1 MFLLFFTELTF
12 ASSCDVEKLIRNH
25 ICSIKRQIDNK
36 KELKSIK
43 MPVIKPEWTG
53 VNGVRELQM
62 LIKSVNKRLRNRKSA
77 KLSREKKRA
86 RLEFLENDNKR
97 LSKENEE
104 LKLENQRLKRLR
116 KVSHPM
122 ESQFKNEP
130 EDQLFNNIDFSSQ
143 INSPETP
150 LSLGCLNSPDSN
162 PVSPK
167 ITVSEDEGFDY
178 FNLLDSLEEFTP
190 TLLDSLEE
198 FTPTPEEASFSS
210 YYYSNSSESNPVSPR
225 TSALNAYISE
235 YIIKPQI

>member
-1 MFLLFFTELTF
+1 
-12 ASSCDVEKLIRNH
+12 
-25 ICSIKRQIDNK
+25 
-36 KELKSIK
+36 

-77 KLSREKKRA
+77 KLSREKKSA
-86 RLEFLENDNKR
+86 FGIFKNDNKR
-97 LSKENEE
+97 LSKEIEE

-150 LSLGCLNSPDSN
+150 LSLGCLNLLIVTLSP
-162 PVSPK
+162 PK
-167 ITVSEDEGFDY
+167 
-178 FNLLDSLEEFTP
+178 LL
-190 TLLDSLEE
+190 
-198 FTPTPEEASFSS
+198 
-210 YYYSNSSESNPVSPR
+210 YPR
-225 TSALNAYISE
+225 TRAL
-235 YIIKPQI
+235 IILIF